1 MTAAAQQRAEQL
13 GMKSKLAIHFGGKCS
28 VKRKF
33 FSKKGDLEDRWA
45 EGKYM
50 GLSPSVNDG
59 HIVLRS
65 DGVGNGFV
73 QTLHVRTRLVSPE
86 PPPLQFVGDSLEEEH
101 TPPPRRGVV
110 SGPLVRDLTSCFLQT
125 HRHPC
130 RRQQELHKGACATC
144 WGGVGPCSAFEFA
157 IP

>member
-1 MTAAAQQRAEQL
+1 MTAAAQQRAPQL
-13 GMKSKLAIHFGGKCS
+13 GMKSKLAIHFGGKCP

-45 EGKYM
+45 EGTYM
-50 GLSPSVNDG
+50 GLSPSANDG

-73 QTLHVRTRLVSPE
+73 QTLHVRTRLVSPD

-101 TPPPRRGVV
+101 SAPPRRVRGLAVKITHEAERTGLLGLV
-110 SGPLVRDLTSCFLQT
+110 HHYLGGWCGRGSGSRSC
-125 HRHPC
+125 
-130 RRQQELHKGACATC
+130 
-144 WGGVGPCSAFEFA
+144 
-157 IP
+157 